1 MYRSGLSTILV
12 SRLSYTLSKEKPA
25 SVGEILKGYYSMQA
39 TSGATKSWTGSTLYH
54 ELQGTLD
61 GARQSGTFKAERVIT
76 SPQGSKVNV
85 EGTSSSV
92 LNFCANN
99 YLGLANH
106 PKVVE
111 AAKRALD
118 TRGFGLASV
127 RFICGTQDIHKELEK
142 KVTDFHGTEDTIVF
156 PSCFDANAG
165 FFEAILGPEDAVI
178 SDELNHASIIDG
190 IRLCKAQR
198 LRYKHMDMEDLA
210 GKLEQ
215 AQKARI
221 RLIATDGVFS
231 MDGDI
236 APMQEICRLAEKY
249 DAFIFVDECHSTGFL
264 GRKGTGTAEHWNV
277 SSDRIICINSTLGKA
292 LGGATGGFST
302 GKKRIVDVLRQ
313 KARPYLFSNTLA
325 PSVAAASITVFDILS
340 SKEGEELREKLW
352 KNTVHF
358 RSRMEQ
364 AGFDVRGGVHGPP
377 IVPVMLGDAALASR
391 MADEML
397 NEFGIYVIGFSYPV
411 VPQGRARIRVQ
422 LSAAHSTDDI
432 DKLVDAFISLGTRH
446 NILTRNKL

>member
-1 MYRSGLSTILV
+1 
-12 SRLSYTLSKEKPA
+12 
-25 SVGEILKGYYSMQA
+25 MQA
-39 TSGATKSWTGSTLYH
+39 TSDVSQSWTKSTLYQ
-54 ELQGTLD
+54 ELQKILQGT
-61 GARQSGTFKAERVIT
+61 RQSGTYKAERVIT
-76 SPQGSKVNV
+76 SPQGSKVQV
-85 EGTSSSV
+85 QGTSSSV
-92 LNFCANN
+92 LNFC
-99 YLGLANH
+99 LANH
-106 PKVVE
+106 PKVLE
-111 AAKRALD
+111 SAKLALD
-118 TRGFGLASV
+118 SHGFGMASV

-142 KVTDFHGTEDTIVF
+142 RIAEFHGTEDTIVF

-198 LRYKHMDMEDLA
+198 LRYKHLDMEDLA

-215 AQKARI
+215 SRNARV

-236 APMQEICRLAEKY
+236 APMQEICKLADKY
-249 DAFIFVDECHSTGFL
+249 DAFVFVDECHSTGFL
-264 GRKGTGTAEHWNV
+264 GKRGTGTAEHWNV

-302 GKKRIVDVLRQ
+302 GKKIIVDVLRQ

-325 PSVAAASITVFDILS
+325 PSVASASITVFQILS
-340 SKEGEELREKLW
+340 SVEGQQLREKLW

-358 RSRMEQ
+358 RTLMGQ
-364 AGFDVRGGVHGPP
+364 AGFDVRGGVNGPP
-377 IVPVMLGDAALASR
+377 IVPVMLGDAALASQ

-397 NEFGIYVIGFSYPV
+397 KESCKNTCSN
-411 VPQGRARIRVQ
+411 
-422 LSAAHSTDDI
+422 
-432 DKLVDAFISLGTRH
+432 ISGSLDR
-446 NILTRNKL
+446 